1 MYLVCVA
8 SPVAL
13 QQVKPLVE
21 ASIFKL
27 LNAFFYDNLFSLL
40 FMQKQINEG
49 IYRIKIWFGF
59 SLIDIK
65 KRLEMRQKYCI

>member
-49 IYRIKIWFGF
+49 IYRIKI
-59 SLIDIK
+59 
-65 KRLEMRQKYCI
+65 